1 MIKSKSYLIDIK
13 IDDGRMETHL
23 TEYVNGVIAKERFQI
38 KSDHQNGDFY
48 IKNYK
53 GLAVLQT
60 WFGLRVQL
68 RRSSWMAEV
77 WLPASYMGKTMGL
90 CGNFNGN
97 KLDDFDV
104 DDLELDVNSKKD
116 GQKFANEWIV
126 EGTTCDL
133 IDDIDD
139 QIDCKD
145 EDLKNEC
152 EKFLIEAETL
162 NQCRMYVDV
171 NPYYEACLMD
181 YCQVSQDP
189 VTKCGIFEAYINECY
204 SNVPTADQ
212 GSLCGWT
219 AETECSDPCPLEGEV
234 WEACADPLNDLL
246 YCPSTEPEIQFRSQR
261 NDQDQMISPAP
272 LCVCDNK
279 NGFVLRNETCVKQE
293 DCGCNADGRWV
304 ENGYETI
311 SRYCDF
317 RCSCEN
323 NKFSCGDF
331 KDTVTIFKFL

>member
-1 MIKSKSYLIDIK
+1 
-13 IDDGRMETHL
+13 
-23 TEYVNGVIAKERFQI
+23 
-38 KSDHQNGDFY
+38 
-48 IKNYK
+48 
-53 GLAVLQT
+53 
-60 WFGLRVQL
+60 
-68 RRSSWMAEV
+68 
-77 WLPASYMGKTMGL
+77 MGKTMGL

-145 EDLKNEC
+145 EELKNEC

-219 AETECSDPCPLEGEV
+219 AETECSDPCPLENEV
-234 WEACADPLNDLL
+234 WEACADPVNGLL

-323 NKFSCGDF
+323 NKFSCVDF
-331 KDTVTIFKFL
+331 KCEDNHECIPTDERSDFGFCRKITTKPDVTTQTPGTTLDPNITTDPDVSTTASTPDVTDSTPDVTATTRDVTNSTPDVTASTPDV